1 MFLELLL
8 SWFAACSCIILQASC
23 VTGMHQSVGDF
34 VSGSTFHYND
44 LIHVNHFS
52 CQWFHGVAKWCM
64 PLNLFYL
71 RSSADM
77 DLWGWLSLVR
87 AEQEMSDFVLSGVHS
102 RLRDTLVCC
111 VDSPA
116 ETSDF
121 CRPELWRVRRSQLLL
136 ICSLS
141 CCGSG
146 LSWTESSNPSG
157 FHVLNWKR
165 TEKPPTAGDADGS
178 DRKLLL
184 ELTKVQATSWG
195 CEHEKVTL
203 PWRTKKPR
211 MQIYMH
217 LAQYV
222 RCHGK

>member
-1 MFLELLL
+1 MHRSRAVNVSFIFHLYRFLHCSNKNDPQGL
-8 SWFAACSCIILQASC
+8 SWCPVVSPAWTLAPDHCMRIIS
-23 VTGMHQSVGDF
+23 VTIFH
-34 VSGSTFHYND
+34 VS
-44 LIHVNHFS
+44 
-52 CQWFHGVAKWCM
+52 WVAIM
-64 PLNLFYL
+64 Y
-71 RSSADM
+71 S
-77 DLWGWLSLVR
+77 
-87 AEQEMSDFVLSGVHS
+87 LSGVHS
-102 RLRDTLVCC
+102 RIRDTLVCC

-141 CCGSG
+141 FCGSG

-165 TEKPPTAGDADGS
+165 MEKPPAPGDADGS

-203 PWRTKKPR
+203 P
-211 MQIYMH
+211 
-217 LAQYV
+217 
-222 RCHGK
+222 